1 MTCEALGENRWRLV
15 FPEPEALFFVN
26 VLARLREHYAQSVAD
41 LPPAQRTFWKESHS
55 PELTG
60 PVAEAAAKDEETVL
74 ADARAELRSQ
84 RLVLAENW
92 VQDFELADSRDPWTV
107 ELADGDRDEFVAMLN
122 DRRLLLA
129 LEIGL
134 NEADLARGPETF
146 RANDA
151 RTAALLEIDLL
162 GHFIM
167 VILGPQT
174 YRA

>member
-1 MTCEALGENRWRLV
+1 MTCETLGDGRWRLA
-15 FPEPEALFFVN
+15 FPEAEALFFVN
-26 VLARLREHYAQSVAD
+26 VLARLREHYAQDLSS
-41 LPPAQRTFWKESHS
+41 LPPSQRTYWKETRS
-55 PELTG
+55 PELTA
-60 PVAEAAAKDEETVL
+60 PVARDAAKEEENVL
-74 ADARAELRSQ
+74 GDARAELRSQ

-92 VQDFELADSRDPWTV
+92 LQDFELADSRDPWTV

-134 NEADLARGPETF
+134 NEADLERGPQIF
-146 RANDA
+146 RADNP